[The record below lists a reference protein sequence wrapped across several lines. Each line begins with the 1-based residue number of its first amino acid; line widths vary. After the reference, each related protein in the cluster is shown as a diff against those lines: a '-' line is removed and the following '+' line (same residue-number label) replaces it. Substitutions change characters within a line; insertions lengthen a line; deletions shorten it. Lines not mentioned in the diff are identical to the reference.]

1 MDRRAGLLNY
11 ENSDSHTIT
20 LAMSRIEDWDFASD
34 GVGCD
39 ANADNGTLAIYA
51 RADGEYSVDIPYA
64 QFGIMSLSGRR
75 WS

>member
-1 MDRRAGLLNY
+1 MDRWAGLLNY

-34 GVGCD
+34 G
-39 ANADNGTLAIYA
+39 
-51 RADGEYSVDIPYA
+51 EYSVDIPYA
-64 QFGIMSLSGRR
+64 QFGIMSLSGRK